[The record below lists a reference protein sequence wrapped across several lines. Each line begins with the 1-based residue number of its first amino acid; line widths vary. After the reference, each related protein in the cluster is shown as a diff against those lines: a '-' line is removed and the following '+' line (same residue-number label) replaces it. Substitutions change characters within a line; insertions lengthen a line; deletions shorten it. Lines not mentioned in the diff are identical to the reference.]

1 MTENENQQPTQFHRQ
16 EYLNYHF
23 EPRLS
28 VTTFLSAL
36 LALGLLIACAPAPV
50 PRADAPGALTPRTTP
65 TRATTVVSSAP
76 APTPTIAG
84 PEGGAIS
91 IGVIGATTLEMNVM
105 PELVQDALFDSLLR
119 INPANGALEP
129 SLAESFQISSDNL
142 TMTFR
147 LRPGIKW
154 HDGAPL
160 TADDVVATIR
170 EFSAADFRGRPITD
184 FTNFVRA
191 TAIDPQ
197 TVQLT
202 FSDAYCPALASIGT
216 LKILPRAVVSSANF
230 PKLTPAQMIGTG
242 ALKYVS
248 SNGEQFILQRN
259 AAYYRGAPHI
269 DDWTIRVFNDAERAA
284 MRAAFAAKQI
294 DVMTGAPGEF
304 TALKKIPDANVLAVD
319 ANEFIALMFNFD
331 NAALNDPRVRQA
343 LAYAIDRN
351 VLAKDV
357 ENQVT
362 LIDTSALP
370 GFWSTPGN
378 LPRYTSDP
386 TKAKQLLADAGWRD
400 NGDGVLRQNNRP
412 LQLELYTQ
420 ADDPLLEPFAF
431 RIREMFAAIG
441 IQTILQL
448 DDRSGWITRAFT
460 HRFDLLLL
468 SRKIPL
474 DPDQRWYWKSDQN
487 EKNSGFNF
495 GSYVN
500 RNVDAFFQAGQRVAA
515 CETGARAKIYGDV
528 FRTLVSDAPVA
539 FLFAPKKYL
548 VARERVL
555 NLVPSSFA
563 GEFGNLIEWRVKP

>member
-1 MTENENQQPTQFHRQ
+1 M
-16 EYLNYHF
+16 NY
-23 EPRLS
+23 RLIRPS
-28 VTTFLSAL
+28 VTNLCITLFT
-36 LALGLLIACAPAPV
+36 LGLLIACVPAPV
-50 PRADAPGALTPRTTP
+50 PRADELATPRTIP
-65 TRATTVVSSAP
+65 TRATTVAVNP
-76 APTPTIAG
+76 APTPTVAG

-91 IGVIGATTLEMNVM
+91 IGVIGATMLEMNVM
-105 PELVQDALFDSLLR
+105 PELVQDAIFDSLLR
-119 INPANGALEP
+119 VNPANGALEP
-129 SLAESFQISSDNL
+129 ALAESFQIAGDNL

-147 LRPGIKW
+147 LRAGVKW
-154 HDGAPL
+154 HDGSPL

-191 TAIDPQ
+191 TALDPQ

-202 FSDAYCPALASIGT
+202 FNDAYCPALASIGT
-216 LKILPRAVVSSANF
+216 LKILPRAVASSANF

-259 AAYYRGAPHI
+259 ADYFRGAPHI
-269 DDWTIRVFNDAERAA
+269 DDWTIRVFNDATT

-304 TALKKIPDANVLAVD
+304 AALKKIPDANVLAID

-370 GFWSTPGN
+370 GFWATPAN
-378 LPRYTSDP
+378 LPRYTFDP
-386 TKAKQLLADAGWRD
+386 AKAKQLLADAGWRD

-420 ADDPLLEPFAF
+420 ADDPLREPFAF

-441 IQTILQL
+441 IQTTLQL

-468 SRKIPL
+468 SRIIPL

-500 RNVDAFFQAGQRVAA
+500 RNVDAFFQAGQRVSA
-515 CETGARAKIYGDV
+515 CETGARAKIYSDV
-528 FRTLVSDAPVA
+528 FRTLVSDAPVV

-548 VARERVL
+548 VARDRVL
-555 NLVPSSFA
+555 NLAPSSFA
-563 GEFGNLIEWRVKP
+563 GEFANLMAWRVKP

>member
-1 MTENENQQPTQFHRQ
+1 MNDHIKTRP
-16 EYLNYHF
+16 
-23 EPRLS
+23 S
-28 VTTFLSAL
+28 ITTFLTIFFT
-36 LALGLLIACAPAPV
+36 LGLLIACAPALV
-50 PRADAPGALTPRTTP
+50 PRADEFATPRTIP
-65 TRATTVVSSAP
+65 TRVTTVAASSVPSSAP
-76 APTPTIAG
+76 APTPTVLL
-84 PEGGAIS
+84 PEGGAIA

-119 INPANGALEP
+119 VNPANGALEP
-129 SLAESFQISSDNL
+129 SLAESFQIAGDNL

-147 LRPGIKW
+147 LRAGIKW
-154 HDGAPL
+154 HDGSPL
-160 TADDVVATIR
+160 TSDDVVATIR
-170 EFSAADFRGRPITD
+170 AFSSPDFRGRPLTD

-191 TAIDPQ
+191 TAVDAQ

-202 FSDAYCPALASIGT
+202 FNDAYCPALASIGT
-216 LKILPRAVVSSANF
+216 LKILPHAVASSANF

-248 SNGEQFILQRN
+248 SNGEQFVLRRN
-259 AAYYRGAPHI
+259 ADYFRGAPPI
-269 DDWTIRVFNDAERAA
+269 DDWTIRVFNDATA

-304 TALKKIPDANVLAVD
+304 SALKKIPDAKILAID
-319 ANEFIALMFNFD
+319 SNEFIALMFNFD

-357 ENQVT
+357 DNQVT

-370 GFWSTPGN
+370 GFWATPGN
-378 LPRYTSDP
+378 LPRYNFDP
-386 TKAKQLLADAGWRD
+386 AKAKQLLADAGWRD
-400 NGDGVLRQNNRP
+400 TGDGVLRQNNRP

-431 RIREMFAAIG
+431 RIREMFAAIS
-441 IQTILQL
+441 IQTTLQL
-448 DDRSGWITRAFT
+448 GDRSGWITRAFT

-468 SRKIPL
+468 SRTIPL

-487 EKNSGFNF
+487 EKNRGFNF

-500 RNVDAFFQAGQRVAA
+500 RNVDGFFQAGQRVSA
-515 CETGARAKIYGDV
+515 CDAGARAKIYGDV
-528 FRTLVSDAPVA
+528 FRTLVSDAPAA

-548 VARERVL
+548 VARDRAL
-555 NLVPSSFA
+555 NLAPSPFA
-563 GEFGNLIEWRVKP
+563 GEFANLNEWRVKP